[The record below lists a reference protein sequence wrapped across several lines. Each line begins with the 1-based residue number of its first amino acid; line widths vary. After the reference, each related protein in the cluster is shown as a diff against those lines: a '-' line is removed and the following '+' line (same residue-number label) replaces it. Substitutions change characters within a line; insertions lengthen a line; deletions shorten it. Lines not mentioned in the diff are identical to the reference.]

1 MQFSSK
7 KKKYIYIYIIKSL
20 LLFSKDSYIPVSRK
34 DSLTKLFIAL
44 NHNNIILRHPL
55 YDTLKD
61 LTNYLTVVLSS
72 GQCTN
77 SSSF

>member
-1 MQFSSK
+1 M
-7 KKKYIYIYIIKSL
+7 YIIKSL

-61 LTNYLTVVLSS
+61 LTNYLTVVLSCVAIAKTII
-72 GQCTN
+72 QN
-77 SSSF
+77 QNNIIK